1 MTVSIAT
8 PAINGLRINVMTQPV
23 NTVPQAQRL
32 QTSSFRHWV
41 NELWME
47 NREERLLYGEDPAT
61 IKQYWD
67 TYKYWLKREYK
78 HQRDKK

>member
-1 MTVSIAT
+1 
-8 PAINGLRINVMTQPV
+8 MTQPV
-23 NTVPQAQRL
+23 NIVQQDQKHR
-32 QTSSFRHWV
+32 TSSFRHWV

-78 HQRDKK
+78 HQRDKNEH